1 MNTTVKTKMKSPSP
15 AEIFLSFIKLGLTA
29 FGGPAMV
36 AYIKDLSVRQK
47 GWVSERDF
55 RHGVAL
61 VQTIPGATAMQA
73 AAYAGL
79 RAGGPVGALCAYTGF
94 SLPAFLLMLALSV
107 AYMHGQDIPA
117 VLSLF
122 SGLQVIV
129 IAIVANAA
137 VNFGKKT
144 LLTYQ
149 DVLLTLAGAAY
160 IIFRGSPVTVIL
172 LSAAVG
178 PVLYRRIITERPQS
192 SHSQAVSGHDN
203 RFMRQT
209 FRFGLMV
216 SGVVVA
222 LLLVLALFNPKLFQL
237 GCIMLK
243 IDFFAFGGGYAS
255 LPLML
260 HEIAGAR
267 HMLDEKTLMDGIALG
282 QVTPGPIVI
291 TATFAGYLL
300 QGLSGAVVATVCIFT
315 PSFVVLLLVTPW
327 FDQIKGNL
335 IFRQAIRGIL
345 CSFVGLLAA
354 VTVRFAM
361 AVHWHMLAVLISVAA
376 FVALR
381 YKVDILWVVVIGGA
395 ISALIL

>member
-1 MNTTVKTKMKSPSP
+1 MKAPSPS
-15 AEIFLSFIKLGLTA
+15 EIFLSFLKLGLTA

-36 AYIKDLSVRQK
+36 AYIRDLAVREK

-79 RAGGPVGALCAYTGF
+79 RAGGPAGALSAYTGF

-107 AYMHGQDIPA
+107 AYRHGQDIPA
-117 VLSLF
+117 VLALF

-129 IAIVANAA
+129 IAMVANATI
-137 VNFGKKT
+137 NFGKKT
-144 LLTYQ
+144 LLTWQ
-149 DVLLTLAGAAY
+149 DALLTAAGAAY
-160 IIFRGSPVTVIL
+160 IIPGGSPVTVIV

-178 PVLYRRIITERPQS
+178 PLLYRKIVQNYPDPR
-192 SHSQAVSGHDN
+192 QAEEQDADDGN
-203 RFMRQT
+203 GKNPFMQRT
-209 FRFGLMV
+209 FRFGIMV
-216 SGVVVA
+216 TLTIA
-222 LLLVLALFNPKLFQL
+222 IMLIILAFINRQLCQL
-237 GCIMLK
+237 GFIMVK
-243 IDFFAFGGGYAS
+243 IDLFAFGGGYAS

-300 QGLSGAVVATVCIFT
+300 YGFTGAVIATVCIFA
-315 PSFVVLLLVTPW
+315 PSFVILLLVTPW
-327 FDQIKGNL
+327 FDKIKNNL
-335 IFRQAIRGIL
+335 LFRRAIKGIL

-361 AVHWHMLAVLISVAA
+361 AVHWEVMAVIISAAA

-381 YKVDILWVVVIGGA
+381 YKVDILWVVLAGGVL
-395 ISALIL
+395 SALIL

>member
-1 MNTTVKTKMKSPSP
+1 MTKPSP
-15 AEIFLSFIKLGLTA
+15 AEIFISFLRLGLTA

-36 AYIKDLSVRQK
+36 AYIRDLAVKEK
-47 GWVSERDF
+47 GWISEKDF

-79 RAGGPVGALCAYTGF
+79 RAGGPIGALSAYTGF
-94 SLPAFLLMLALSV
+94 SLPAFMLMLTLSV
-107 AYMHGQDIPA
+107 AYRHGQDIPS

-129 IAIVANAA
+129 IAMVANAA
-137 VNFGKKT
+137 LNFGRKT
-144 LLTYQ
+144 LLSWQ
-149 DVLLTLAGAAY
+149 DILLTIAGAAY
-160 IIFRGSPVTVIL
+160 IILQGSPVTVIL
-172 LSAAVG
+172 LSAAAG
-178 PVLYRRIITERPQS
+178 PILYRKILPRTSQMKKDGKQDTEPSTDHAQN
-192 SHSQAVSGHDN
+192 HEFIHK
-203 RFMRQT
+203 T

-216 SGVVVA
+216 TTCIA
-222 LLLVLALFNPKLFQL
+222 LLLLFLAVINRELFRL
-237 GCIMLK
+237 GWIMLK

-300 QGLSGAVVATVCIFT
+300 YGFTGAAVATLCIFT
-315 PSFVVLLLVTPW
+315 PSFVILLLVTPW
-327 FDQIKGNL
+327 FDRIKNNL
-335 IFRQAIRGIL
+335 IFRRAIRGIL

-354 VTVRFAM
+354 VTIRFAM
-361 AVHWHMLAVLISVAA
+361 AVQWEIMAVIISAAA
-376 FVALR
+376 FTALR
-381 YKVDILWVVVIGGA
+381 YKIDILWVVLAGGLL
-395 ISALIL
+395 SAVVL

>member
-1 MNTTVKTKMKSPSP
+1 MKSPSP
-15 AEIFLSFIKLGLTA
+15 TEIFFSFLKLGLTA

-36 AYIKDLSVRQK
+36 AYIRDLAVREK
-47 GWVSERDF
+47 KWVSERDF

-79 RAGGPVGALCAYTGF
+79 RAGGPAGALSAYTGF
-94 SLPAFLLMLALSV
+94 SLPAFLLMLLLSV
-107 AYMHGQDIPA
+107 AYRHGQDIPA
-117 VLSLF
+117 VLALF

-129 IAIVANAA
+129 IAMVANATL
-137 VNFGKKT
+137 NFGRKT
-144 LLTYQ
+144 LLTWQ
-149 DVLLTLAGAAY
+149 DILLTVAGAAY
-160 IIFRGSPVTVIL
+160 IIPGGSPVTVIL
-172 LSAAVG
+172 LSAAAG
-178 PVLYRRIITERPQS
+178 PVLYGKLIKEPSKTGPTGDDREQEPVNKSFLQS
-192 SHSQAVSGHDN
+192 
-203 RFMRQT
+203 T

-216 SGVVVA
+216 A
-222 LLLVLALFNPKLFQL
+222 LVILLMLLILFFINKQL
-237 GCIMLK
+237 SLLGFIMVK
-243 IDFFAFGGGYAS
+243 IDLFAFGGGYAS

-300 QGLSGAVVATVCIFT
+300 YGLTGAVIASICIFA
-315 PSFVVLLLVTPW
+315 PSFIILLLVTPW
-327 FDQIKGNL
+327 FDRFKNNLMFRRAIK
-335 IFRQAIRGIL
+335 GIL

-361 AVHWHMLAVLISVAA
+361 AVHWEIMAVIISIAA

-381 YKVDILWVVVIGGA
+381 YKIDILWVVLAGGA
-395 ISALIL
+395 LSALIL

>member
-1 MNTTVKTKMKSPSP
+1 MKAPSPS
-15 AEIFLSFIKLGLTA
+15 EIFISFLKLGLTA

-36 AYIKDLSVRQK
+36 AYIRDLAVREK
-47 GWVSERDF
+47 GWVSDRDF

-79 RAGGPVGALCAYTGF
+79 RAGGPAGALSAYTAF
-94 SLPAFLLMLALSV
+94 SLPAFMLMLILSV
-107 AYMHGQDIPA
+107 AYRHGQDIPA

-129 IAIVANAA
+129 IAMVANATL
-137 VNFGKKT
+137 NFGRKT
-144 LLTYQ
+144 LLSWQ
-149 DVLLTLAGAAY
+149 DILLTIAGAAY
-160 IIFRGSPVTVIL
+160 IIPGGSPVTVIL
-172 LSAAVG
+172 FSAAAG
-178 PVLYRRIITERPQS
+178 TLLYRNLVHECSPEQLEGDSTEN
-192 SHSQAVSGHDN
+192 GHEEN
-203 RFMRQT
+203 QLTQRT

-216 SGVVVA
+216 TSAIA
-222 LLLVLALFNPKLFQL
+222 LMLLGLAFVNTQL
-237 GCIMLK
+237 CSLGLIMIK

-267 HMLDEKTLMDGIALG
+267 HLLDEKTLMDGIALG

-300 QGLSGAVVATVCIFT
+300 YGFVGAVIATVCIFS
-315 PSFVVLLLVTPW
+315 PSFVILLLVTPW
-327 FDQIKGNL
+327 FDKIKTNP
-335 IFRQAIRGIL
+335 FFKRAIRGIL

-354 VTVRFAM
+354 VTVRFAI
-361 AVHWHMLAVLISVAA
+361 AVHWEIMAVIISAAA

-381 YKVDILWVVVIGGA
+381 YKVDILWVVLAGGA
-395 ISALIL
+395 LSALLL